1 MNRKPTILIIDDEKD
16 FCHFMRMNLESTNK
30 YKIFVSTNARSG
42 IKTAIRK
49 KPDLVLLDIM
59 MPNISGFEVLQ
70 KLKENINTT
79 SIPVIMLTA
88 LSDDE
93 SVAKAMGLYSH
104 EYIVKPVEMNS
115 LVSKIDRVLLG
126 R

>member
-93 SVAKAMGLYSH
+93 SVGKAMGLYSH
-104 EYIVKPVEMNS
+104 EYIVKPVEMDS
-115 LVSKIDRVLLG
+115 LVSKIDSILLG

>member
-42 IKTAIRK
+42 IMTAIRK

-104 EYIVKPVEMNS
+104 EYIVKPVEMDS

>member
-88 LSDDE
+88 LSDEE
-93 SVAKAMGLYSH
+93 SIAQAMSLYSQ
-104 EYIVKPVEMNS
+104 EYIVKPVEMDS
-115 LVSKIDRVLLG
+115 LVSKIDSILLG

>member
-93 SVAKAMGLYSH
+93 SIAQAMSLYSQ
-104 EYIVKPVEMNS
+104 EYLVKPIEVGT
-115 LVSKIDRVLLG
+115 LISKIDSILL
-126 R
+126 RR

>member
-30 YKIFVSTNARSG
+30 YKIFISTNARSG

-93 SVAKAMGLYSH
+93 SRAQAMSLYSQ
-104 EYIVKPVEMNS
+104 EYLVKPIEVDT
-115 LVSKIDRVLLG
+115 LISKIDSILL
-126 R
+126 RI

>member
-1 MNRKPTILIIDDEKD
+1 MNKKPTILIIDDEKD

-70 KLKENINTT
+70 KLKENVNTT

-93 SVAKAMGLYSH
+93 SVEKAMGLYSH
-104 EYIVKPVEMNS
+104 EYIVKPVEMDS
-115 LVSKIDRVLLG
+115 LVSKIDRVLFG

>member
-104 EYIVKPVEMNS
+104 EYIVKPVEMDS
-115 LVSKIDRVLLG
+115 LISKIDRVLLG

>member
-93 SVAKAMGLYSH
+93 SVAKAMGLYSN
-104 EYIVKPVEMNS
+104 EYIVKPVEMDS

>member
-1 MNRKPTILIIDDEKD
+1 MNKKPIILIIDDEKD

-30 YKIFVSTNARSG
+30 YKIFISTNARSG

-49 KPDLVLLDIM
+49 RPDLVLLDIM

-93 SVAKAMGLYSH
+93 SRAQAMSLYSQ
-104 EYIVKPVEMNS
+104 EYLVKPIEVDT
-115 LVSKIDRVLLG
+115 LISKIDSILL
-126 R
+126 RI

>member
-1 MNRKPTILIIDDEKD
+1 MNGKPTILIIDDEKD

-30 YKIFVSTNARSG
+30 YKIFVSTNAKSG

-104 EYIVKPVEMNS
+104 EYIVKTVEMNL

>member
-30 YKIFVSTNARSG
+30 YKVFVSTNARSG

>member
-1 MNRKPTILIIDDEKD
+1 MNGKPTILIIDDEKD

-70 KLKENINTT
+70 KLKENVNTT

-104 EYIVKPVEMNS
+104 EYIVKPVEMDS
-115 LVSKIDRVLLG
+115 LVSKIDRVLL
-126 R
+126 RR

>member
-70 KLKENINTT
+70 KLKENVNTT

-93 SVAKAMGLYSH
+93 SVEKAMGLYSH
-104 EYIVKPVEMNS
+104 EYIVKPVEMDS
-115 LVSKIDRVLLG
+115 LVSKIDRVLFG

>member
-1 MNRKPTILIIDDEKD
+1 MNRKPIILIIDDEKD

-30 YKIFVSTNARSG
+30 YKIFISTNARSG

-93 SVAKAMGLYSH
+93 SRAQAMSLYSQ
-104 EYIVKPVEMNS
+104 EYLVKPIEVDT
-115 LVSKIDRVLLG
+115 LISKIDSILL
-126 R
+126 RI

>member
-1 MNRKPTILIIDDEKD
+1 MNRKPIILIIDDEKD

-30 YKIFVSTNARSG
+30 YKIFISTNARSG

-49 KPDLVLLDIM
+49 RPDLVLLDIM

-93 SVAKAMGLYSH
+93 SRAQAMSLYSQ
-104 EYIVKPVEMNS
+104 EYLVKPVEVDT
-115 LVSKIDRVLLG
+115 LISKIDSILL
-126 R
+126 RI

>member
-70 KLKENINTT
+70 KLKENVNTI

-104 EYIVKPVEMNS
+104 EYIVKPVEMDS

>member
-1 MNRKPTILIIDDEKD
+1 MNKKPTILIIDDEKD

-59 MPNISGFEVLQ
+59 MPNISGFGVLQ

-93 SVAKAMGLYSH
+93 SVEKAMVLYSH
-104 EYIVKPVEMNS
+104 EYIVKPVEMDS
-115 LVSKIDRVLLG
+115 LVSKIDRVLFG

>member
-1 MNRKPTILIIDDEKD
+1 MNKKPTILIIDDEKD

-59 MPNISGFEVLQ
+59 MPNISGFGVLQ

-93 SVAKAMGLYSH
+93 SIAKAMGLYSH
-104 EYIVKPVEMNS
+104 EYIVKPVEMDS
-115 LVSKIDRVLLG
+115 LVSKIDRVLFG

>member
-1 MNRKPTILIIDDEKD
+1 MNRKPMILIIDDEKD

-93 SVAKAMGLYSH
+93 SIAKAMGLYSH
-104 EYIVKPVEMNS
+104 EYIVKPVEMDS
-115 LVSKIDRVLLG
+115 LVSKIDRVLFG

>member
-104 EYIVKPVEMNS
+104 EYIVKPVEMDS
-115 LVSKIDRVLLG
+115 LVSKIDSILLG

>member
-79 SIPVIMLTA
+79 SIPIIMLTA

-93 SVAKAMGLYSH
+93 SVEKAMSLYSH
-104 EYIVKPVEMNS
+104 EYIVKPVEMDS

>member
-1 MNRKPTILIIDDEKD
+1 MNKKPTILIIDDEKD

-93 SVAKAMGLYSH
+93 SVEKAMGLYSH
-104 EYIVKPVEMNS
+104 EYIVKPVEMDS
-115 LVSKIDRVLLG
+115 LVSKIDRVLFG

>member
-104 EYIVKPVEMNS
+104 EYIVKPVEMNL

>member
-30 YKIFVSTNARSG
+30 YKIFISTNARSG

-70 KLKENINTT
+70 RLKENINTT

-93 SVAKAMGLYSH
+93 SVEKAISLYSH
-104 EYIVKPVEMNS
+104 EYIVKPVEMDS
-115 LVSKIDRVLLG
+115 LVSKIDSILLG

>member
-104 EYIVKPVEMNS
+104 EYIVKPVEMDS
-115 LVSKIDRVLLG
+115 LVSKIDRVLL
-126 R
+126 RR

>member
-70 KLKENINTT
+70 KLKENISTT

-93 SVAKAMGLYSH
+93 SRAQAMGLYSQ
-104 EYIVKPVEMNS
+104 EYLVKPIEVDT
-115 LVSKIDRVLLG
+115 LISKIDSILL
-126 R
+126 RI

>member
-70 KLKENINTT
+70 KLKENVNTT

-93 SVAKAMGLYSH
+93 SIAKAMGLYSH
-104 EYIVKPVEMNS
+104 EYIVKPVEMDS
-115 LVSKIDRVLLG
+115 LVSKIDRVLFG

>member
-1 MNRKPTILIIDDEKD
+1 MNRKPIILIIDDEKD

-30 YKIFVSTNARSG
+30 YKIFVSTNAKSG

-93 SVAKAMGLYSH
+93 SVGKAMGLYSH
-104 EYIVKPVEMNS
+104 EYIVKPVEMDS
-115 LVSKIDRVLLG
+115 LVSKIDSILLG

>member
-104 EYIVKPVEMNS
+104 EYIVKPVEMDS

>member
-93 SVAKAMGLYSH
+93 SRAQAMSLYSQ
-104 EYIVKPVEMNS
+104 EYLVKPIEVDT
-115 LVSKIDRVLLG
+115 LISKIDSILL
-126 R
+126 RI

>member
-1 MNRKPTILIIDDEKD
+1 MNKKPTILIIDDEKD

-104 EYIVKPVEMNS
+104 EYIVKPVEMDS
-115 LVSKIDRVLLG
+115 LVSKIDRVLL
-126 R
+126 RR

>member
-93 SVAKAMGLYSH
+93 SVEKAMSLYSQ
-104 EYIVKPVEMNS
+104 EYIVKPVEMDS
-115 LVSKIDRVLLG
+115 LVSKIDSILLG

>member
-1 MNRKPTILIIDDEKD
+1 MNRKPMILIIDDEKD

-79 SIPVIMLTA
+79 SIPIIMLTA

-93 SVAKAMGLYSH
+93 SVEKAMSLYSH
-104 EYIVKPVEMNS
+104 EYIVKPVEMDS

>member
-30 YKIFVSTNARSG
+30 YKIFVSTNAKSG

>member
-1 MNRKPTILIIDDEKD
+1 
-16 FCHFMRMNLESTNK
+16 
-30 YKIFVSTNARSG
+30 
-42 IKTAIRK
+42 
-49 KPDLVLLDIM
+49 M

-104 EYIVKPVEMNS
+104 EYIVKPVEMDS